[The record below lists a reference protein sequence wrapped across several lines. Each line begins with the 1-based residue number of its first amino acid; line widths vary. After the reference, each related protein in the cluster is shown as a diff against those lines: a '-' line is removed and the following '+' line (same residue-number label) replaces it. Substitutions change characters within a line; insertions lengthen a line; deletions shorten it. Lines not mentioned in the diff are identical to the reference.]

1 MAEKISMMSE
11 TPLVKYM
18 TDDQER
24 EREKDIGL
32 KDFNILMKL

>member
-1 MAEKISMMSE
+1 
-11 TPLVKYM
+11 M

-24 EREKDIGL
+24 ERKKDIGL